1 MSNVV
6 SWAVKFIYFVLDSV
20 LTDGLWKVVMIVSLN
35 CHAHTQNV
43 ATWPYKYVLLSVH
56 LSFLTLYPGGELDF

>member
-20 LTDGLWKVVMIVSLN
+20 LTDGLWKVVMIMSLN
-35 CHAHTQNV
+35 CHAPKIAFLAASLPDVKNER
-43 ATWPYKYVLLSVH
+43 KVLENSAYNL
-56 LSFLTLYPGGELDF
+56 L